1 MFSMTYP
8 IPSDVQVE
16 VSGRTVTVKG
26 KGKEVKKYFKA
37 KHVEIK
43 KDGTD
48 IVIFTESKKRRD
60 RADIGTIQGHIKN
73 MIVGIEHGV
82 TYKLKAVYAH
92 FPMTMKVE
100 GPNFV
105 VNNFLGE
112 KFSRKIPIVAG
123 ATIQVKGQEITV
135 TGVDKDAVSLCAA
148 QIEQICK
155 VRDRDRRIF
164 QDGIYIIEKDGKPL
178 K

>member
-1 MFSMTYP
+1 MKYE

-43 KDGTD
+43 KEGKE
-48 IVIFTESKKRRD
+48 IIIFTESKKRRD

-73 MIVGIEHGV
+73 MVLGIEKGV

-92 FPMTMKVE
+92 FPMTMKVD
-100 GPNFV
+100 GGKFV

-112 KFSRKIPIVAG
+112 KYSRKIDIIPG

-148 QIEQICK
+148 QIEQVCK

-164 QDGIYIIEKDGKPL
+164 QDGIYIIEKDSKPL